1 MILGFWANAYSNF
14 HIFTFLNL
22 TIMKIF
28 FLSILILGSLMARAQ
43 TTTENS
49 KYNQALADSL
59 GADEY
64 GMKMYQFVILTTGP
78 TVIEDKEAL
87 SKLFEGH
94 FANINKLSDEGK
106 LLVAGPFGKNDDA
119 MRGLFILDVDTP
131 EEAMEL
137 LMQDPTI
144 EKGIFNVDIYP
155 WYGSAAL
162 PMYLQFHSMI
172 EMTEIK

>member
-1 MILGFWANAYSNF
+1 
-14 HIFTFLNL
+14 
-22 TIMKIF
+22 
-28 FLSILILGSLMARAQ
+28 
-43 TTTENS
+43 
-49 KYNQALADSL
+49 
-59 GADEY
+59 
-64 GMKMYQFVILTTGP
+64 MKMYQFVILTTGP
-78 TVIEDKEAL
+78 TVVEDKDDQ

-106 LLVAGPFGKNDDA
+106 LIVAGPFGKNDDE
-119 MRGLFILDVDTP
+119 MRGLFILDVETP

-162 PMYLQFHSMI
+162 PMYMQYHSMI